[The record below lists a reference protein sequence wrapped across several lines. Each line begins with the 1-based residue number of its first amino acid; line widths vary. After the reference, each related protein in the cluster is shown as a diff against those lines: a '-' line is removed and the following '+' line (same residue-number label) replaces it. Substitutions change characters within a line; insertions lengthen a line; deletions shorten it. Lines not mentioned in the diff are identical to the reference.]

1 MTGTMTPPVVDQ
13 APTIIDGNAPLPFV
27 DRRKNGPRYKRGY
40 QSVFM
45 LAFAAYAAINLYL
58 SFAGPIDFDPYKYIY
73 RGWSWWIFNDLR
85 QNPQPHNVALLGSS
99 LMVSAVAGT
108 DANFLNEKIDLTQY
122 HKATYLD
129 DRLQA
134 KFGGKFNT
142 YNLSAPGQM
151 PSDAFM
157 TLKGMVNTADRPEV
171 VVYGVAPRDFIDST
185 LSSPVDTEPF
195 HYLKRIVNLD
205 DVSSALFRSPQAK
218 LDFWL
223 SKSLYFYQYS
233 LDIEM
238 AVSEFVTDKLAVL
251 LPPDKRHPFTW
262 WDRTKLL
269 PQYLPGEIKPGAM
282 ISAPMTLDTARA
294 NFADNTKEYIQRYK
308 KPDRH
313 IYKTQ
318 FIFLNKLAEFCHRE
332 KIELV
337 IVNMPITRYNVSIL
351 KPQVYLNYIQA
362 LREWS
367 FYHNFLAYD
376 LSNFEKYE
384 RSDFHDSVHLN
395 AFGGKKLFDNIVD
408 ILGSNIRTSSAM
420 EMAGKE
426 LERHRAVAEYNKNN
440 PDNQAGLRPL

>member
-1 MTGTMTPPVVDQ
+1 MTGLVAPPVVNQ
-13 APTIIDGNAPLPFV
+13 APSIIAGDAPVPFV
-27 DRRKNGPRYKRGY
+27 DRRKNGPRLKRGFN
-40 QSVFM
+40 SVFII
-45 LAFAAYAAINLYL
+45 AFIAYAAINLYM
-58 SFAGPIDFDPYKYIY
+58 SFSAPIDFDPYKYIY

-85 QNPQPHNVALLGSS
+85 EHPQPHNVALLGSS

-108 DANFLNEKIDLTQY
+108 DANFLNQKIDLTKY
-122 HKATYLD
+122 HKAAYLD
-129 DRLQA
+129 DRLQS

-142 YNLSAPGQM
+142 FNLSAPGQM

-157 TLKGMVNTADRPEV
+157 MLKGMMNTADRPEV
-171 VVYGVAPRDFIDST
+171 VIYGVAPRDFIDST

-205 DVSSALFRSPQAK
+205 DVSSALFRSPQSK

-223 SKSLYFYQYS
+223 QKSLYFYQYS
-233 LDIEM
+233 LDCEM
-238 AVSEFVTDKLAVL
+238 AVDEFVTQRLAVL
-251 LPPDKRHPFTW
+251 LPPDKNHPFTW
-262 WDRTKLL
+262 WDRTRLL
-269 PQYLPGEIKPGAM
+269 PNYLPGEIKPDAM
-282 ISAPMTLDTARA
+282 ISAPMDLKTARE

-318 FIFLNKLAEFCHRE
+318 FIFLNKLAEFCQRE

-408 ILGSNIRTSSAM
+408 ILGSNLRTSSAM

-440 PDNQAGLRPL
+440 PNQSGLRPL